1 MYHCPKLL
9 KYKLLISHKLIKSKS
24 LIFIIKNSNLVWSIT
39 LKFLKLYNFTLSLIF
54 SSYIK
59 KQVLAKQ
66 LSFSNNREYSN
77 KILFVIPN
85 LGSGGAERQLV
96 NLANNISLN
105 YKGNPQELP
114 LITIVCFN
122 STSECNRFYLSQI
135 NPNINIVN
143 LNDEIY
149 FNDRVEALRKNFK
162 YFFLGKDLIYF
173 HKLRLLIKKENPKIV
188 HAWLDLPSVF
198 SGVAALSLG
207 IPRIILSTRSMNPT
221 FFLSNKFYLRI
232 FYKILSNF
240 HQIKILN
247 NSNAGAR
254 SYEKW
259 IGLSHNSVKVIR
271 NGFNIKDFLKLYSVT
286 GKYVNSD
293 IKIVGGVMRFSN
305 EKNITL
311 WLKVAK
317 LITQVNNKV
326 TFQIIGDGPQRSKIQ
341 KMIKKYHLSGVV
353 TIHSPTKDVYLKM
366 INFDVFLQTSLIEGL
381 PNSLIEAQLLGI
393 PVVATNAGGSAEA
406 FINKHS
412 GFICPP
418 GDAKSLSEAV
428 LILLRDRE
436 MNSEF
441 SINARKYSI
450 SKFDI
455 ENIALEYMN
464 LYNTVF

>member
-1 MYHCPKLL
+1 MNN
-9 KYKLLISHKLIKSKS
+9 HKLIKNKS
-24 LIFIIKNSNLVWSIT
+24 IIFIVKNSNLVWSLS
-39 LKFLKLYNFTLSLIF
+39 LKFLKIYNFILSLIF

-59 KQVLAKQ
+59 KQILTKQ
-66 LSFSNNREYSN
+66 LSFSKNREYSN
-77 KILFVIPN
+77 KILFIIPN

-96 NLANNISLN
+96 NLANSLSRN
-105 YKGNPQELP
+105 YKDNSLELP

-122 STSECNRFYLSQI
+122 STSTSNQFYLSQI
-135 NPNINIVN
+135 DPSINIVN

-173 HKLRLLIKKENPKIV
+173 HKLRLLIEKENPKIV

-198 SGVAALSLG
+198 SGVAALSSG

-221 FFLSNKFYLRI
+221 FFLSNRFYLRT
-232 FYKILSNF
+232 FYKSLSNF

-247 NSNAGAR
+247 NSDAGAR

-259 IGLSHNSVKVIR
+259 IGLRHDAIKVIR
-271 NGFNIKDFLKLYSVT
+271 NGFNIGDFLKLYST
-286 GKYVNSD
+286 TDKSSNST
-293 IKIVGGVMRFSN
+293 KIVGGVMRFSN

-317 LITQVNNKV
+317 LITQVDNKV
-326 TFQIIGDGPQRSKIQ
+326 NFQIIGDGPQRNKIQ
-341 KMIKKYHLSGVV
+341 KMINKYHLSSVV
-353 TIHSPTKDVYLKM
+353 TMHSPTKDVYSKM

-393 PVVATNAGGSAEA
+393 PVVSTNAGGSAEA
-406 FINKHS
+406 FIHNQT

-418 GDAKSLSEAV
+418 GDTKSLSESV

-436 MNSEF
+436 LNSEF
-441 SINARKYSI
+441 SANAMKYSI

-455 ENIALEYMN
+455 ENITLEYMN
-464 LYNTVF
+464 LYNTVFLKHDF

>member
-1 MYHCPKLL
+1 
-9 KYKLLISHKLIKSKS
+9 
-24 LIFIIKNSNLVWSIT
+24 
-39 LKFLKLYNFTLSLIF
+39 
-54 SSYIK
+54 
-59 KQVLAKQ
+59 
-66 LSFSNNREYSN
+66 
-77 KILFVIPN
+77 
-85 LGSGGAERQLV
+85 
-96 NLANNISLN
+96 
-105 YKGNPQELP
+105 
-114 LITIVCFN
+114 
-122 STSECNRFYLSQI
+122 
-135 NPNINIVN
+135 
-143 LNDEIY
+143 
-149 FNDRVEALRKNFK
+149 
-162 YFFLGKDLIYF
+162 
-173 HKLRLLIKKENPKIV
+173 
-188 HAWLDLPSVF
+188 
-198 SGVAALSLG
+198 
-207 IPRIILSTRSMNPT
+207 
-221 FFLSNKFYLRI
+221 
-232 FYKILSNF
+232 
-240 HQIKILN
+240 
-247 NSNAGAR
+247 
-254 SYEKW
+254 
-259 IGLSHNSVKVIR
+259 
-271 NGFNIKDFLKLYSVT
+271 
-286 GKYVNSD
+286 
-293 IKIVGGVMRFSN
+293 VGGVMRFSN

-326 TFQIIGDGPQRSKIQ
+326 KFQIIGDGPQRSKIQ